1 MRRIMIGMRK
11 YTCLGLVGALWLIS
25 SAFLMASNDHVVQPS
40 DLKQAL
46 EKNAELRKV
55 NIQKLQALF
64 KSEMGQKALKST
76 RLDAQRIEK
85 AIPFLSDEELARLTA
100 QAQTAESDFMAGA
113 LTNQQITYIIIAL
126 ATAVVI
132 LVIVA
137 A

>member
-1 MRRIMIGMRK
+1 MRK
-11 YTCLGLVGALWLIS
+11 YICLGLIGALWLS
-25 SAFLMASNDHVVQPS
+25 VSTMLMASSDHLVQPS

-46 EKNAELRKV
+46 EKNTECRKA
-55 NIQKLQALF
+55 NIEKLQTFF
-64 KSEMGQKALKST
+64 KSEVAQKALKST

-85 AIPFLSDEELARLTA
+85 AIPFLSDEELARLAT
-100 QAQTAESDFMAGA
+100 QAQNAESDFSAGA

-132 LVIVA
+132 LIIVVA

>member
-1 MRRIMIGMRK
+1 MRK
-11 YTCLGLVGALWLIS
+11 YICLGLMCALWLS
-25 SAFLMASNDHVVQPS
+25 GSALLTAASDHLVQPS

-46 EKNAELRKV
+46 EKNAELRKA
-55 NIQKLQALF
+55 NIEKLQSFF
-64 KSEMGQKALKST
+64 KSEVAQKALKST

-85 AIPFLSDEELARLTA
+85 AIPFLSGEELARLAA
-100 QAQTAESDFMAGA
+100 QAQSAESDFTAGA

-132 LVIVA
+132 LIIVVA